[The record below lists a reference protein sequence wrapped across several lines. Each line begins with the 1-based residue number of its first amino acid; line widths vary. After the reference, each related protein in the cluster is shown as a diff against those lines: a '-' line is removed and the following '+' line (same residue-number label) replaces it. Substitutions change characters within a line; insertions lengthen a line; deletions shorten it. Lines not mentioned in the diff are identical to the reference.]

1 MMKKLFLLVC
11 LAGLVAAGF
20 SQPSL
25 SQVSFKSS
33 VAIFD
38 LLEIDFQLGAYA
50 NPYDPEVIDVTAE
63 FTGPDGQT
71 QTVPG
76 FYYEAYRFAE
86 KEGYEVALRQKAGDG
101 WKVRFTPDAAGDW
114 TFKLSARDKDG
125 LQVLTAYEGKA
136 FAFQCFSR
144 VTKEGFIS
152 KANLLFLKREAVVDQ
167 QKQYRS
173 FFPVGPNIPWY
184 LCADILRYQKPYGI
198 YEYERYI
205 DSLSGN
211 ANYMRVWLTRY
222 QFLSLYGPEQTIR
235 TNGLPTVYFDSML
248 NQKDAAEFDH
258 IVCYAA
264 DHGIT
269 IMPCIFTFGDFMDE
283 AWAVQALQSFAS
295 MPSAWSHNPYHTIL
309 GLQEPV
315 EFFTNPEAR
324 RISKNLLRYI
334 VARWGYATNIMCWE
348 LWNEV
353 ANVFWGATPDV
364 TVGQAIG
371 EWHSEMASYLHSIDQ
386 KHPVTTSLGNY
397 TGMEGLLDT
406 GFGGLDLIQE
416 HYYDNI
422 QKARSRELM
431 SYVLLQRRNR
441 FKWIHPAKPFLMGEY
456 GLNSSEKDADYVHK
470 DPHGFDLHN
479 TTWASLF
486 SASMGPASF
495 WYWQDLSTLD
505 LFRGFRPMKVFAE
518 GLPLLS
524 AWFTPATTGTPRGN
538 ALVFPNNIQTFYM
551 VNETE
556 DTIYGWCQD
565 TAFSYQAL
573 RRLTE
578 PAAGDGHFKTDNT
591 IDTTGYLYTLDP
603 SKRPAPS
610 SKKNTIT
617 FTLNQQPVGTRY
629 AVRWFDT
636 ETGLE
641 LKEEA
646 TTTTLKARWFQKQLD
661 IEMPSS
667 IRDVDGGVVNNTF
680 GDAVF
685 IIYKE

>member
-1 MMKKLFLLVC
+1 MRKIFLAAC
-11 LAGLVAAGF
+11 LAGLMATGFGQPKITDVRFQSSAA
-20 SQPSL
+20 
-25 SQVSFKSS
+25 V
-33 VAIFD
+33 FD
-38 LLEIDFQLGAYA
+38 LLEISFHLDEYA

-63 FTGPDGQT
+63 FTGPDGQK
-71 QTVPG
+71 QTIPG
-76 FYYEAYRFAE
+76 FYYE
-86 KEGYEVALRQKAGDG
+86 GYGFTQNDGIEVAVRKENNKG
-101 WKVRFTPDAAGDW
+101 WRVRFTPDLEGDW
-114 TFKLSARDKDG
+114 TFTLSARDKNG
-125 LQVLTAYEGKA
+125 FQELTADGKKP
-136 FAFQCFSR
+136 FAFRCINKD
-144 VTKEGFIS
+144 TKQGFIS
-152 KANLLFLKREAVVDQ
+152 KANLLFLKREVVVGQ
-167 QKQYRS
+167 QKRYQS
-173 FFPVGPNIPWY
+173 FFPVGPNVAWY
-184 LCADILRYQKPYGI
+184 GYADFLYYQKPYGI
-198 YEYERYI
+198 YDYEHYI

-211 ANYMRVWLTRY
+211 ANYMRIWINVY

-235 TNGLPTVYFDSML
+235 SNGYPTMYFDSKL
-248 NQKDAAEFDH
+248 NQKDAAELDH
-258 IVCYAA
+258 IISYAA

-269 IMPCIFTFGDFMDE
+269 VMPCVFTFGDFTNAD
-283 AWAVQALQSFAS
+283 WIVRLYKSHAS
-295 MPSAWSHNPYHTIL
+295 MPSDWSNNPYHTVL
-309 GLQEPV
+309 GLQDPID
-315 EFFTNPEAR
+315 FFTDPEAR

-353 ANVFWGATPDV
+353 SNVFQGMPKDPTI
-364 TVGQAIG
+364 GQAIG

-386 KHPVTTSLGNY
+386 KHLVTTSLGNY
-397 TGMEGLLDT
+397 EGMEGLLSI
-406 GFGGLDLIQE
+406 GFGSLDLIQE
-416 HYYDNI
+416 HCYDNI
-422 QKARSRELM
+422 QKARSREQM
-431 SYVLLQRRNR
+431 SYLLLKHRDR

-456 GLNSSEKDADYVHK
+456 GLNSSEKDADYAHK

-495 WYWQDLSTLD
+495 WYWQDLSTCD
-505 LFRGFRPMKVFAE
+505 LFRGFKPIKVFTE
-518 GLPLLS
+518 GLPMLS
-524 AWFTPATTGTPRGN
+524 ATFTPATTGKPKGHSV
-538 ALVFPNNIQTFYM
+538 LYPNNLQAYYM

-578 PAAGDGHFKTDNT
+578 PVASDGHFKTGST

-617 FTLNQQPVGTRY
+617 FTITQQPVGTRY
-629 AVRWFDT
+629 VVRWYDT

-646 TTTTLKARWFQKQLD
+646 TTAILKARWFQKQLD

-667 IRDVDGGVVNNTF
+667 IRDVNGGVVNNTF

-685 IIYKE
+685 VIYKE